1 MPTILYGNMKG
12 GVGKTTNSVM
22 TAYQLAKLGYK
33 TLVCDLDPQANATQ
47 LLRRTYGLQY
57 RSDLQIDKTMM
68 VALMDENIKPAIV
81 NIMDNL
87 YLLPSSEDF
96 KNYPDFLEMKF
107 MLDKEKIQAGDSN
120 TLQSEM
126 SKVKEQRIAYFAQQL
141 AKVRDEYDFII
152 IDVPPTLSIF
162 TDSAIY
168 ATDFVIIV
176 LQTQQRSL
184 DGAETFFEYLQQMY
198 NDYIN
203 VDFDILGVLAVLL
216 KNNAG
221 LTTWYVA
228 PMFYFMG
235 VIAIIISGIML
246 KKTKLF
252 AGETTPF
259 IMELPQ
265 YHMPG
270 VKNILLSMWERVKG
284 YIIKAGTIIFLSTI
298 VIWFLMNFG
307 DAGEGFGLLD
317 SEAPDYME
325 YSLMAGLGNLLAW
338 IFAPLGFANWQA
350 TATAVTG
357 LVAKENVV
365 ATVGIITQL
374 GDFGEADPQ
383 LWYGFAQM
391 LGGSTAAI
399 VAFCAFN
406 LLCAPCFAAMGT
418 IRQQQ
423 RSAKWFW
430 ITIGYMCGFAWC
442 VGCMLY
448 QFVGLALGEVSFS
461 I

>member
-1 MPTILYGNMKG
+1 MPAILYGNMKG

-47 LLRRTYGLQY
+47 LLRRTYGLQHG
-57 RSDLQIDKTMM
+57 SDLQIDKTMM

-81 NIMDNL
+81 IIMDNL

-168 ATDFVIIV
+168 ATDLVIIV

-198 NDYIN
+198 NDYAN

-221 LTTWYVA
+221 LDSQ
-228 PMFYFMG
+228 
-235 VIAIIISGIML
+235 IL
-246 KKTKLF
+246 KD
-252 AGETTPF
+252 AET
-259 IMELPQ
+259 
-265 YHMPG
+265 
-270 VKNILLSMWERVKG
+270 
-284 YIIKAGTIIFLSTI
+284 
-298 VIWFLMNFG
+298 
-307 DAGEGFGLLD
+307 
-317 SEAPDYME
+317 
-325 YSLMAGLGNLLAW
+325 
-338 IFAPLGFANWQA
+338 
-350 TATAVTG
+350 
-357 LVAKENVV
+357 
-365 ATVGIITQL
+365 
-374 GDFGEADPQ
+374 DFGKD
-383 LWYGFAQM
+383 M
-391 LGGSTAAI
+391 LFDQIIRHMERLKRYDRTGIAEKGLTKYDMHDTRLHYIYNTLTKEI
-399 VAFCAFN
+399 VSR
-406 LLCAPCFAAMGT
+406 LKDKGVEL
-418 IRQQQ
+418 
-423 RSAKWFW
+423 K
-430 ITIGYMCGFAWC
+430 
-442 VGCMLY
+442 
-448 QFVGLALGEVSFS
+448 
-461 I
+461 

>member
-1 MPTILYGNMKG
+1 MPAILYGNMKG

-47 LLRRTYGLQY
+47 LLRRTYGLQHG
-57 RSDLQIDKTMM
+57 SDLQIDKTMM

-107 MLDKEKIQAGDSN
+107 MLDKEKIQTGDST

-198 NDYIN
+198 NDYAN

-221 LTTWYVA
+221 LDSQ
-228 PMFYFMG
+228 
-235 VIAIIISGIML
+235 IL
-246 KKTKLF
+246 KD
-252 AGETTPF
+252 AET
-259 IMELPQ
+259 
-265 YHMPG
+265 
-270 VKNILLSMWERVKG
+270 
-284 YIIKAGTIIFLSTI
+284 
-298 VIWFLMNFG
+298 
-307 DAGEGFGLLD
+307 
-317 SEAPDYME
+317 
-325 YSLMAGLGNLLAW
+325 
-338 IFAPLGFANWQA
+338 
-350 TATAVTG
+350 
-357 LVAKENVV
+357 
-365 ATVGIITQL
+365 
-374 GDFGEADPQ
+374 DFGKD
-383 LWYGFAQM
+383 M
-391 LGGSTAAI
+391 LFDQIIRHMERLKRYDRTGIAEKDLTKYDMHDTRLHYIYNTLTKEI
-399 VAFCAFN
+399 VSR
-406 LLCAPCFAAMGT
+406 LKDKGVEL
-418 IRQQQ
+418 
-423 RSAKWFW
+423 K
-430 ITIGYMCGFAWC
+430 
-442 VGCMLY
+442 
-448 QFVGLALGEVSFS
+448 
-461 I
+461 

>member
-1 MPTILYGNMKG
+1 MKG

-47 LLRRTYGLQY
+47 LLRRTYGLQHG
-57 RSDLQIDKTMM
+57 SDLQIDKTMM

-107 MLDKEKIQAGDSN
+107 MLDKKKIQAGDSN

-198 NDYIN
+198 NDYAN

-221 LTTWYVA
+221 LDSQ
-228 PMFYFMG
+228 
-235 VIAIIISGIML
+235 IL
-246 KKTKLF
+246 KD
-252 AGETTPF
+252 AET
-259 IMELPQ
+259 
-265 YHMPG
+265 
-270 VKNILLSMWERVKG
+270 
-284 YIIKAGTIIFLSTI
+284 
-298 VIWFLMNFG
+298 
-307 DAGEGFGLLD
+307 
-317 SEAPDYME
+317 
-325 YSLMAGLGNLLAW
+325 
-338 IFAPLGFANWQA
+338 
-350 TATAVTG
+350 
-357 LVAKENVV
+357 
-365 ATVGIITQL
+365 
-374 GDFGEADPQ
+374 DFGKD
-383 LWYGFAQM
+383 M
-391 LGGSTAAI
+391 LFDQIIRHMERLKRYDRTGIAEKDLTKYDMHDTRLHYIYNTLTKEI
-399 VAFCAFN
+399 VSR
-406 LLCAPCFAAMGT
+406 LKDKGVEL
-418 IRQQQ
+418 
-423 RSAKWFW
+423 K
-430 ITIGYMCGFAWC
+430 
-442 VGCMLY
+442 
-448 QFVGLALGEVSFS
+448 
-461 I
+461 

>member
-1 MPTILYGNMKG
+1 MPAILYGNMKG

-47 LLRRTYGLQY
+47 LLRRTYGLQHG
-57 RSDLQIDKTMM
+57 SDLQIDKTMM

-107 MLDKEKIQAGDSN
+107 MLDNEKIQAGDSN

-168 ATDFVIIV
+168 AADFVIIV

-198 NDYIN
+198 NDYAN

-221 LTTWYVA
+221 LDSQ
-228 PMFYFMG
+228 
-235 VIAIIISGIML
+235 IL
-246 KKTKLF
+246 KD
-252 AGETTPF
+252 AET
-259 IMELPQ
+259 
-265 YHMPG
+265 
-270 VKNILLSMWERVKG
+270 
-284 YIIKAGTIIFLSTI
+284 
-298 VIWFLMNFG
+298 
-307 DAGEGFGLLD
+307 
-317 SEAPDYME
+317 
-325 YSLMAGLGNLLAW
+325 
-338 IFAPLGFANWQA
+338 
-350 TATAVTG
+350 
-357 LVAKENVV
+357 
-365 ATVGIITQL
+365 
-374 GDFGEADPQ
+374 DFGKN
-383 LWYGFAQM
+383 M
-391 LGGSTAAI
+391 LFDQIIRHMERLKRYDRTGIAEKGLTKYDMHDTRLHYIYNTLTKEI
-399 VAFCAFN
+399 VSR
-406 LLCAPCFAAMGT
+406 LKDKGVEL
-418 IRQQQ
+418 
-423 RSAKWFW
+423 K
-430 ITIGYMCGFAWC
+430 
-442 VGCMLY
+442 
-448 QFVGLALGEVSFS
+448 
-461 I
+461 

>member
-1 MPTILYGNMKG
+1 MKG

-47 LLRRTYGLQY
+47 LLRRTYGLQHG
-57 RSDLQIDKTMM
+57 SDLQIDKTMM

-81 NIMDNL
+81 IIMDNL

-198 NDYIN
+198 NDYAN

-221 LTTWYVA
+221 LDSQILKDAETDFSKDMLFDQIIRHMERLKRYDRTGIAEKGLTKYDMHDTRLHYIYNTLTKEIVSRLKDK
-228 PMFYFMG
+228 G
-235 VIAIIISGIML
+235 VEL
-246 KKTKLF
+246 K
-252 AGETTPF
+252 
-259 IMELPQ
+259 
-265 YHMPG
+265 
-270 VKNILLSMWERVKG
+270 
-284 YIIKAGTIIFLSTI
+284 
-298 VIWFLMNFG
+298 
-307 DAGEGFGLLD
+307 
-317 SEAPDYME
+317 
-325 YSLMAGLGNLLAW
+325 
-338 IFAPLGFANWQA
+338 
-350 TATAVTG
+350 
-357 LVAKENVV
+357 
-365 ATVGIITQL
+365 
-374 GDFGEADPQ
+374 
-383 LWYGFAQM
+383 
-391 LGGSTAAI
+391 
-399 VAFCAFN
+399 
-406 LLCAPCFAAMGT
+406 
-418 IRQQQ
+418 
-423 RSAKWFW
+423 
-430 ITIGYMCGFAWC
+430 
-442 VGCMLY
+442 
-448 QFVGLALGEVSFS
+448 
-461 I
+461 

>member
-1 MPTILYGNMKG
+1 MPAILYGNMKG

-47 LLRRTYGLQY
+47 LLRRTYGLQHGT
-57 RSDLQIDKTMM
+57 DLQIDKTMM
-68 VALMDENIKPAIV
+68 VALTEENIKSAIV

-107 MLDKEKIQAGDSN
+107 MLDKEKIEAGNSN

-221 LTTWYVA
+221 LDSQ
-228 PMFYFMG
+228 
-235 VIAIIISGIML
+235 IL
-246 KKTKLF
+246 KD
-252 AGETTPF
+252 AET
-259 IMELPQ
+259 
-265 YHMPG
+265 
-270 VKNILLSMWERVKG
+270 
-284 YIIKAGTIIFLSTI
+284 
-298 VIWFLMNFG
+298 
-307 DAGEGFGLLD
+307 
-317 SEAPDYME
+317 
-325 YSLMAGLGNLLAW
+325 
-338 IFAPLGFANWQA
+338 
-350 TATAVTG
+350 
-357 LVAKENVV
+357 
-365 ATVGIITQL
+365 
-374 GDFGEADPQ
+374 DFGKD
-383 LWYGFAQM
+383 M
-391 LGGSTAAI
+391 LFDQIIRHMERLKRYDRTGIAEKGLTKYDMHDTRLHYIYNTLTKEI
-399 VAFCAFN
+399 VSR
-406 LLCAPCFAAMGT
+406 LKDKGVEL
-418 IRQQQ
+418 
-423 RSAKWFW
+423 K
-430 ITIGYMCGFAWC
+430 
-442 VGCMLY
+442 
-448 QFVGLALGEVSFS
+448 
-461 I
+461 

>member
-1 MPTILYGNMKG
+1 MKG

-47 LLRRTYGLQY
+47 LLRRTYGLQHG
-57 RSDLQIDKTMM
+57 SDLQIDKTMM

-81 NIMDNL
+81 IIMDNL

-198 NDYIN
+198 NDYTN

-221 LTTWYVA
+221 LDSQILKDAETDFGKNMLFDQIIRHMERLKRYDRT
-228 PMFYFMG
+228 G
-235 VIAIIISGIML
+235 IAEKGL
-246 KKTKLF
+246 TKYD
-252 AGETTPF
+252 
-259 IMELPQ
+259 M
-265 YHMPG
+265 H
-270 VKNILLSMWERVKG
+270 
-284 YIIKAGTIIFLSTI
+284 
-298 VIWFLMNFG
+298 
-307 DAGEGFGLLD
+307 D
-317 SEAPDYME
+317 
-325 YSLMAGLGNLLAW
+325 
-338 IFAPLGFANWQA
+338 
-350 TATAVTG
+350 
-357 LVAKENVV
+357 
-365 ATVGIITQL
+365 TQL
-374 GDFGEADPQ
+374 HYIYNTLTKE
-383 LWYGFAQM
+383 
-391 LGGSTAAI
+391 I
-399 VAFCAFN
+399 VSR
-406 LLCAPCFAAMGT
+406 LKDKGVEL
-418 IRQQQ
+418 
-423 RSAKWFW
+423 K
-430 ITIGYMCGFAWC
+430 
-442 VGCMLY
+442 
-448 QFVGLALGEVSFS
+448 
-461 I
+461 

>member
-1 MPTILYGNMKG
+1 MKG

-47 LLRRTYGLQY
+47 LLRRTYGLQHG
-57 RSDLQIDKTMM
+57 SDLQIDKTMM

-107 MLDKEKIQAGDSN
+107 MLDNEKIQAGDSN

-168 ATDFVIIV
+168 AADFVIIV

-198 NDYIN
+198 NDYAN
-203 VDFDILGVLAVLL
+203 VDFDILGVLAVLM

-221 LTTWYVA
+221 LDSQ
-228 PMFYFMG
+228 
-235 VIAIIISGIML
+235 IL
-246 KKTKLF
+246 KD
-252 AGETTPF
+252 AET
-259 IMELPQ
+259 
-265 YHMPG
+265 
-270 VKNILLSMWERVKG
+270 
-284 YIIKAGTIIFLSTI
+284 
-298 VIWFLMNFG
+298 
-307 DAGEGFGLLD
+307 
-317 SEAPDYME
+317 
-325 YSLMAGLGNLLAW
+325 
-338 IFAPLGFANWQA
+338 
-350 TATAVTG
+350 
-357 LVAKENVV
+357 
-365 ATVGIITQL
+365 
-374 GDFGEADPQ
+374 DFGKN
-383 LWYGFAQM
+383 M
-391 LGGSTAAI
+391 LFDQIIRHMERLKRYDRTGIAEKGLTKYDMHDTRLHYIYNTLTKEI
-399 VAFCAFN
+399 VSR
-406 LLCAPCFAAMGT
+406 LKDKGVEL
-418 IRQQQ
+418 
-423 RSAKWFW
+423 K
-430 ITIGYMCGFAWC
+430 
-442 VGCMLY
+442 
-448 QFVGLALGEVSFS
+448 
-461 I
+461 